1 MSKFLAS
8 VGPVGKIL
16 QFGPNLDQDYKTLY
30 LMIICKDFSNL
41 VILVWWGTI
50 DWQKSIP
57 YPLSNNNNNK
67 KHTLGQ
73 FVQKLCNFVA
83 CDPL

>member
-1 MSKFLAS
+1 MVGERMSKFLAS

-41 VILVWWGTI
+41 VILV
-50 DWQKSIP
+50 
-57 YPLSNNNNNK
+57 
-67 KHTLGQ
+67 
-73 FVQKLCNFVA
+73 
-83 CDPL
+83 